1 MKPRINMDKI
11 KVKIQE
17 KIGHGERS
25 TKPYDCRRRET
36 MNPMSRLAC
45 LLAAAA
51 FLGCPALQAAAQAY
65 PAKPVR
71 IVVPFPPASG
81 ADILARA
88 VGTKLAERWSQQ
100 VLVDPRPGGS
110 GIIAAEIVLNTPAD
124 GYTLM
129 VGTSSTHAI
138 SMSVRRNLP
147 YHPVRDFAPISKI
160 AVVPMLVTVHP
171 SVPVKNAKEL
181 IAFAR
186 ARPGQLTFATAGIGT
201 TGHLAGE
208 LLKSMARVDI
218 VHVAYR
224 GSPQALLD
232 TVSGQVSMAI
242 SPILTAYPQV
252 KAGRLKA
259 LAVTTPRSSSTAP
272 DVPPLAAA
280 GLAGYEATLWYG
292 LFAPAGTPRDIVVR
306 LSSEVVVVLGMSDV
320 LESLRKQGAE
330 PEGMNPD
337 EFAAYQKSEI
347 AKWAGV
353 VKTSG
358 TRVD

>member
-1 MKPRINMDKI
+1 
-11 KVKIQE
+11 
-17 KIGHGERS
+17 
-25 TKPYDCRRRET
+25 
-36 MNPMSRLAC
+36 MNAISRLAC
-45 LLAAAA
+45 LIPVALSLA
-51 FLGCPALQAAAQAY
+51 GAAAQAVAQAY
-65 PAKPVR
+65 PVKPIR

-88 VGTKLAERWSQQ
+88 VAAKLTQRSGQQ

-110 GIIAAEIVLNTPAD
+110 GIIAAEVVLNAPAD

-138 SMSVRRNLP
+138 SLSVRRKLP
-147 YHPVRDFAPISKI
+147 YHPVRDFMPISKI

-186 ARPGQLTFATAGIGT
+186 SRPGQIAFATAGIGT

-208 LLKSMARVDI
+208 LFKSMARVEF

-224 GSPQALLD
+224 GSPQALIE

-252 KAGRLKA
+252 AAGRLRA
-259 LAVTTPRSSSTAP
+259 LAVTTPRSSPTAP
-272 DVPPLAAA
+272 SVPPLAEAA
-280 GLAGYEATLWYG
+280 GLPGYEATLWYG
-292 LFAPAGTPRDIVVR
+292 LFAPAGTPRDIVTR
-306 LSSEVVVVLGMSDV
+306 LSSEVVAILGLNDV
-320 LESLRKQGAE
+320 GESLRKQGAQ
-330 PEGMNPD
+330 PEGMTPD
-337 EFAAYQKSEI
+337 AFAAYQKSEI
-347 AKWAGV
+347 AKWAKV
-353 VKTSG
+353 VKESG
-358 TRVD
+358 VTVN

>member
-1 MKPRINMDKI
+1 
-11 KVKIQE
+11 
-17 KIGHGERS
+17 
-25 TKPYDCRRRET
+25 
-36 MNPMSRLAC
+36 MNATSRLVC
-45 LLAAAA
+45 LVAVALSLAGTAV
-51 FLGCPALQAAAQAY
+51 QAVAQDY
-65 PAKPVR
+65 PVKPIR
-71 IVVPFPPASG
+71 IVIPFPPASG

-88 VGTKLAERWSQQ
+88 VAAKLTERGGQQ

-110 GIIAAEIVLNTPAD
+110 GIIAAEIVLNAPAD

-138 SMSVRRNLP
+138 SMSLRRNLP

-171 SVPVKNAKEL
+171 SVPVQNAKEL

-186 ARPGQLTFATAGIGT
+186 AQPGQLTFATAGIGT

-208 LLKSMARVDI
+208 LFKSMARVDS

-242 SPILTAYPQV
+242 SPILTAFPQV

-259 LAVTTPRSSSTAP
+259 LAVTTPRSSPTAP

-292 LFAPAGTPRDIVVR
+292 LFAPAGTPRGIVAR
-306 LSSEVVVVLGMSDV
+306 LSGDVVVILGMSDV

-330 PEGMNPD
+330 PEGMTPD
-337 EFAAYQKSEI
+337 EFAAYQQSEI
-347 AKWAGV
+347 AKWAIV

-358 TRVD
+358 ARAD

>member
-1 MKPRINMDKI
+1 
-11 KVKIQE
+11 
-17 KIGHGERS
+17 
-25 TKPYDCRRRET
+25 
-36 MNPMSRLAC
+36 MNATSRLVCPVAVA
-45 LLAAAA
+45 LSLAGAAV
-51 FLGCPALQAAAQAY
+51 PAVAQAY
-65 PAKPVR
+65 PVKPIR
-71 IVVPFPPASG
+71 IVIPFPPGSA

-88 VGTKLAERWSQQ
+88 VAAKLAERGGQQ

-110 GIIAAEIVLNTPAD
+110 GIIAAEIVLNAPAD

-138 SMSVRRNLP
+138 SLSVRRNLP

-171 SVPVKNAKEL
+171 SVPVKNAREL

-186 ARPGQLTFATAGIGT
+186 ARPGLLTFATAGIGT

-232 TVSGQVSMAI
+232 TADGQVSMAI
-242 SPILTAYPQV
+242 SPILTAFPQV
-252 KAGRLKA
+252 TAGRLRA
-259 LAVTTPRSSSTAP
+259 LAVTTPRSSPTAP

-280 GLAGYEATLWYG
+280 GLPGYEATLWYG
-292 LFAPAGTPRDIVVR
+292 LFAPAGTPRHIVAR
-306 LSSEVVVVLGMSDV
+306 LAGDVVVILGMGDV
-320 LESLRKQGAE
+320 LESLRTQGAE
-330 PEGMNPD
+330 PEGMTPD
-337 EFAAYQKSEI
+337 EFAAYQQSEI
-347 AKWAGV
+347 AKWAKV
-353 VKTSG
+353 VKASG
-358 TRVD
+358 TTVD

>member
-1 MKPRINMDKI
+1 
-11 KVKIQE
+11 
-17 KIGHGERS
+17 
-25 TKPYDCRRRET
+25 
-36 MNPMSRLAC
+36 MNATLRLVC
-45 LLAAAA
+45 LVAAALTLA
-51 FLGCPALQAAAQAY
+51 GAAVQAVAQDY
-65 PAKPVR
+65 PRKPIR
-71 IVVPFPPASG
+71 IVIPFPPGSA

-88 VGTKLAERWSQQ
+88 VAAKLTERGGQQ

-110 GIIAAEIVLNTPAD
+110 GIIAAEIVLSAPAD

-138 SMSVRRNLP
+138 STSLRRNLP

-208 LLKSMARVDI
+208 LFKSMARVDI

-242 SPILTAYPQV
+242 SPILTAFPQV
-252 KAGRLKA
+252 QAGRLKA
-259 LAVTTPRSSSTAP
+259 LAVTTPRSSPTAP

-280 GLAGYEATLWYG
+280 GLPGYEATLWYG
-292 LFAPAGTPRDIVVR
+292 LFAPAGTPRVIVAR
-306 LSSEVVVVLGMSDV
+306 LSGDVVVILGMRDV

-330 PEGMNPD
+330 PEGMTPD
-337 EFAAYQKSEI
+337 EFAAYQQSEI
-347 AKWAGV
+347 SKWAKV
-353 VKTSG
+353 VKASG
-358 TRVD
+358 ATAD